1 MPQGGCTSS
10 LSLNFAADAV
20 VDDGSCIIGGCLD
33 STSVEFDS
41 TATYS
46 DGSCPIPVLG
56 CTAVGAENYWN
67 LATKDDGSCLFVG
80 CTDSSAVDFDATA
93 SIAAACTYATFGCT
107 ASSAVN
113 FLPSANRGHPK
124 LCLYLGCTDSTRSN
138 FDALANI
145 DSGLCDSLFPGCTDP
160 SAENYNAVYTVND
173 GSCTVPGCTDSTS
186 PYYEP
191 AATFSTGCNGRR
203 SLDDDVARRQLA
215 AGCMNPAASNQD
227 VTVTSHDPSACQFL
241 IQGCSD
247 SRALNYLPVAQENDW
262 CILPI
267 YGCTLETA
275 LNYDSIANVLDECV
289 YPVMGC
295 TDSAAANYN
304 SASNLDD
311 GSCIYYTFGCTAR
324 PALNYDS
331 TASVSDGTCDFP
343 IVGCTDSMAANYIAA
358 ADTLCGSLPHTAHL
372 ANCCSYPIYGC
383 MSIFAQNFE
392 SIATIDDG
400 SCIVLS
406 PSPPPPSPPQPA
418 PKNGGCNP
426 APDFDGDGHFR
437 LLDASFVAS
446 VWAGLATW
454 RNEAPCRGADFDD
467 DGHFRLLDASF
478 VASVWAG
485 LQTFSNSPSRRSL
498 QAVAP
503 LYGTIVGI
511 TSGQTMVVYAYLS
524 HSRVINVATGG
535 NGLDWKGVEVSF
547 GNVANGQIVSVVAE
561 HSLSA
566 LINQH
571 ASAVGVTD
579 LTGSGNSYPTGKAMT
594 ITFAP
599 GVNMADVYID
609 FAHPATAIG
618 SSTGTLT
625 WMDTPGVATLL
636 QDALF
641 NLYVF
646 PGSGNVASVEVGLVS
661 PRSTSGLVVSSSV
674 SGVSSIQGADFF
686 GLARLDGSGTALP
699 GGTVLAS
706 ANRVIDFNPG
716 HEKTFV
722 GVHSGA
728 ANFSYLVFVVGQ
740 TLFNPCS
747 ACTDKMLNP
756 SNANSNRPLSGLLCI
771 GGDGS
776 QTYQAG
782 GATPYQSETECYSD
796 EAEPRRC
803 VVALSEGT
811 YSYGD
816 NHRSPV
822 YSTCFGAL
830 PSPLPPAS
838 PPTSASPQPLPA
850 PPPTPSPAAVV
861 RTAAVSAPSPPPPM
875 SPRPSPPTQ
884 SPAAPRAL
892 TFSEDPAQIT
902 MLSLSAVG
910 WLVLIV
916 ASLSCWTC
924 YRKRIRARAK
934 MEAKASQQDRQEEQ
948 ATAAAGQLAP
958 PNAGVAL
965 PHPQR
970 LPAPLEGQADAAS
983 AIATSA
989 PREVAP
995 GDDTPGDDTPADD
1008 ASCVDSSG
1016 ALPFAEAA
1024 VSASE
1029 ATTPALSPR
1038 LTPRAALVSGGYV
1051 RV

>member
-1 MPQGGCTSS
+1 
-10 LSLNFAADAV
+10 
-20 VDDGSCIIGGCLD
+20 VD
-33 STSVEFDS
+33 FD
-41 TATYS
+41 TIATYS
-46 DGSCPIPVLG
+46 DGSCPIPVFG
-56 CTAVGAENYWN
+56 CTDSGAENYWD
-67 LATKDDGSCLFVG
+67 LATEDDGSCLFVG
-80 CTDSSAVDFDATA
+80 CTDSSAIDFAATA
-93 SIAAACTYATFGCT
+93 SIAAACTYAIFGCT
-107 ASSAVN
+107 ASLAVN
-113 FLPSANRGHPK
+113 FLPSANRDQSK
-124 LCLYLGCTDSTRSN
+124 SCLFLGCTDSTRSN
-138 FDALANI
+138 YDSLANM
-145 DSGLCDSLFPGCTDP
+145 DSGLCNPLFPGCTDP
-160 SAENYNAVYTVND
+160 SAENYNAVYTVDD
-173 GSCTVPGCTDSTS
+173 GSCTVPGCTDNTS
-186 PYYEP
+186 PNYDP
-191 AATFSTGCNGRR
+191 AATFSTGCTGRR
-203 SLDDDVARRQLA
+203 SLDDGLARRQLA
-215 AGCMNPAASNQD
+215 VGCMNPAASNQD
-227 VTVTSHDPSACQFL
+227 VTATTHDPSACQFL

-247 SRALNYLPVAQENDW
+247 SSALNYLPEAQENDGS

-275 LNYDSIANVLDECV
+275 LNHDSTANVLDDCV

-295 TDSAAANYN
+295 ADSAAANYN
-304 SASNLDD
+304 SASNVDD
-311 GSCIYYTFGCTAR
+311 ASCIYYTFGCTAH

-331 TASVSDGTCDFP
+331 TASVSDGTCQFP
-343 IVGCTDSMAANYIAA
+343 LVGCTDSTAANYIAA

-392 SIATIDDG
+392 STATMDDG

-418 PKNGGCNP
+418 PKTGGCNP

-446 VWAGLATW
+446 VWAGLAAW
-454 RNEAPCRGADFDD
+454 RNEVPCRGADFDD
-467 DGHFRLLDASF
+467 DGNFRLLDASF

-485 LQTFSNSPSRRSL
+485 LETFSNSPSRRRL
-498 QAVAP
+498 QVVAP

-524 HSRVINVATGG
+524 LSRVINVATGG
-535 NGLDWKGVEVSF
+535 NGLDWKGVEVGF
-547 GNVANGQIVSVVAE
+547 GNVADGQIVSVVAE

-566 LINQH
+566 LINQN

-579 LTGSGNSYPTGKAMT
+579 LSGSGNSYPTGKAMT

-599 GVNMADVYID
+599 DVNMADVYID

-641 NLYVF
+641 NLYIF
-646 PGSGNVASVEVGLVS
+646 PGSGSVASVEVGLAT
-661 PRSTSGLVVSSSV
+661 PQSTSGLVVSSSA
-674 SGVSSIQGADFF
+674 SGVSSIQGVDFF
-686 GLARLDGSGTALP
+686 GLTRLDGSGTALP

-706 ANRVIDFNPG
+706 ANQVIDFNPG

-722 GVHSGA
+722 GEHSGA

-740 TLFNPCS
+740 TLFNACS

-756 SNANSNRPLSGLLCI
+756 SNANSNRPLSGLLCTA
-771 GGDGS
+771 GDGS
-776 QTYQAG
+776 QTYRAG
-782 GATPYQSETECYSD
+782 GATPYQSKTECYSD
-796 EAEPRRC
+796 EADPRRC

-811 YSYGD
+811 YSYGGS
-816 NHRSPV
+816 HKSPV
-822 YSTCFGAL
+822 HSTCFEVL
-830 PSPLPPAS
+830 PSPPSPASSPASAS
-838 PPTSASPQPLPA
+838 PPPPA
-850 PPPTPSPAAVV
+850 PSPAAVV
-861 RTAAVSAPSPPPPM
+861 RTAAVSAPSSPPPM
-875 SPRPSPPTQ
+875 SPRRSPPTQ

-902 MLSLSAVG
+902 ILGLSAVG

-916 ASLSCWTC
+916 ATLSCWMC
-924 YRKRIRARAK
+924 YRRRTRARAK
-934 MEAKASQQDRQEEQ
+934 TKAKASQQDRQEEE
-948 ATAAAGQLAP
+948 ATAAAGRLAP
-958 PNAGVAL
+958 LDAGVAL

-970 LPAPLEGQADAAS
+970 LPAPLEGQAGTASTVATSSPRKDTLGDAAPGDNAPS
-983 AIATSA
+983 IA
-989 PREVAP
+989 AP
-995 GDDTPGDDTPADD
+995 GDDAP
-1008 ASCVDSSG
+1008 CVDSSS
-1016 ALPFAEAA
+1016 AWAYAEAA

-1038 LTPRAALVSGGYV
+1038 LTPRATLVSGGYV